1 MALMCFLF
9 PVFGLTA
16 RGAASGPTVRLK
28 PTSLGGE
35 GNEIERRD
43 NGADAT
49 GFALHRR
56 RQERRGR
63 IMLVRG
69 DSMGWLSDILN
80 ISLERANQFYTYGWR
95 LSAIG
100 AATTVLGVGLLW
112 WGTRVRDH
120 DFESHI
126 ARLGST
132 TADTLERAGK
142 LEVAA
147 ENLRQ
152 NNLQL
157 QRDLERERV
166 ERLRLEERVKPRGIP
181 PDKRDDLI
189 ALLKTSLKGTVFVV
203 PKMFDEEAGEFA
215 KQIISVLKDAG
226 FDVPEW
232 IGKGALDG
240 ESRVHF
246 YFSRTWTRHLRTPLE
261 CSKPSSTAVE

>member
-1 MALMCFLF
+1 
-9 PVFGLTA
+9 
-16 RGAASGPTVRLK
+16 
-28 PTSLGGE
+28 
-35 GNEIERRD
+35 
-43 NGADAT
+43 
-49 GFALHRR
+49 
-56 RQERRGR
+56 
-63 IMLVRG
+63 
-69 DSMGWLSDILN
+69 MGWLSDILN

-181 PDKRDDLI
+181 LDKRDDLI

-232 IGKGALDG
+232 TGKGALGWGVPGAFLLMKNLESPPPHTVGVQQAFIKCCGMTFLAYKNDDVPDG
-240 ESRVHF
+240 AIIIGIS
-246 YFSRTWTRHLRTPLE
+246 
-261 CSKPSSTAVE
+261 SKP